1 MQVLGR
7 GATRTVPGDK
17 ASVLLHVVRDLV
29 RVERN
34 RGVEEG
40 EEECHKG
47 VDRQVERAALRE
59 VAGDPLDP
67 RILRLAEL
75 GNHRRQGQDRRGK
88 NDGDNARHVDL
99 QRDVR
104 RRPAVLAATDHTLG
118 VLHRDSALCLLNIDN
133 GDGHEEQKR
142 DDSGDRTPLAGLADR
157 QQLLGQTGR
166 NRGEDQER
174 HAVADAT
181 LRDEFA
187 QPHDDAGAGHHDD
200 DHHDEGQH
208 RLVTNDRLRAR
219 LEELAATRQRN
230 RRRRLKDSEEDRQ
243 VARVL
248 SQLRLSRLS
257 FLVQV
262 VESGNHDPQQ
272 LDDNRRGDVGHNAQ
286 REDRELQQ
294 GTAREQV
301 HEVKQRRLR
310 LLRHTALHSLRVDAR
325 RRNKRTEPERGH
337 DEQSKEQFP
346 TQVRGTE
353 RLGKCTEQGFLLR
366 EMGSGA
372 QPLD

>member
-1 MQVLGR
+1 M
-7 GATRTVPGDK
+7 
-17 ASVLLHVVRDLV
+17 
-29 RVERN
+29 
-34 RGVEEG
+34 
-40 EEECHKG
+40 
-47 VDRQVERAALRE
+47 
-59 VAGDPLDP
+59 
-67 RILRLAEL
+67 
-75 GNHRRQGQDRRGK
+75 
-88 NDGDNARHVDL
+88 
-99 QRDVR
+99 
-104 RRPAVLAATDHTLG
+104 
-118 VLHRDSALCLLNIDN
+118 
-133 GDGHEEQKR
+133 
-142 DDSGDRTPLAGLADR
+142 
-157 QQLLGQTGR
+157 
-166 NRGEDQER
+166 
-174 HAVADAT
+174 
-181 LRDEFA
+181 
-187 QPHDDAGAGHHDD
+187 
-200 DHHDEGQH
+200 
-208 RLVTNDRLRAR
+208 
-219 LEELAATRQRN
+219 
-230 RRRRLKDSEEDRQ
+230 
-243 VARVL
+243 
-248 SQLRLSRLS
+248 
-257 FLVQV
+257 QV